1 LSAPDRYAVFG
12 HPVGHSRSP
21 WIHARFAELTGQQL
35 SYEAREVP
43 PGGFD
48 AALAAFLAEGGKG
61 LNITVPHKLAAFA
74 AAARLTPRAR
84 RAGAVNTLAVQPDGL
99 LGDNTDGAGLLR
111 DLRDNLGLDLAGARV
126 LLVGAGGAARG
137 ALEPL
142 LAAGPRTLLIVNR
155 NAARAEALA
164 ADFAAVG
171 SAAADS
177 AAAGPLEGGALDDAH
192 GPFDLVINATSASLA
207 GETPQ
212 LPRDAIE
219 RNTFCYDMA
228 YGAGPTAFLRHAQ
241 ELGAARVADGLGML
255 VEQAAESFLLWRGV
269 QPPTRPVLEELRRL
283 LAA

>member
-1 LSAPDRYAVFG
+1 LSTPDRYAVFG

-21 WIHARFAELTGQQL
+21 WIHARFAELTGQQMR
-35 SYEAREVP
+35 YEAREVP
-43 PGGFD
+43 TGSFD

-99 LGDNTDGAGLLR
+99 FGDNTDGAGLLR
-111 DLRDNLGLDLAGARV
+111 DLRDNLGLELAGRRV

-142 LAAGPRTLLIVNR
+142 LAAGPRALLIVNR
-155 NAARAEALA
+155 NAARAETLA
-164 ADFAAVG
+164 ADFAAV
-171 SAAADS
+171 DS

-207 GETPQ
+207 GEVPR
-212 LPRDAIE
+212 LPRDAIQ
-219 RNTFCYDMA
+219 RDTFCYDMA
-228 YGAGPTAFLRHAQ
+228 YGAGPTAFLRRAQ
-241 ELGAARVADGLGML
+241 ELGAERVADGLGML

-283 LAA
+283 LAG